1 MSTTDTIDITNAATR
16 AATQLTRRAV
26 WTATAAATRPQPAIH
41 VTSHRVADGGGAEV
55 RIGDDPHPRIHV
67 EYTGGW
73 TVYVEGRPEA
83 DALTAREAE
92 KALMSGLEYCLAH
105 EAR

>member
-1 MSTTDTIDITNAATR
+1 MNITDAAAQ

-26 WTATAAATRPQPAIH
+26 WTVTVAATRPQPAIH
-41 VTSHRVADGGGAEV
+41 VTTQQVEDGGGAEV
-55 RIGDDPHPRIHV
+55 RIGDDPRPLIYV
-67 EYTGGW
+67 EYAGGW

-92 KALMSGLEYCLAH
+92 KALLSGLEYCLAH

>member
-1 MSTTDTIDITNAATR
+1 MDTIDITDAAAQ

-26 WTATAAATRPQPAIH
+26 WTVTAAATRPQPAIH
-41 VTSHRVADGGGAEV
+41 VTRQHVEDGGGAEV
-55 RIGDDPHPRIHV
+55 RIGDDPSPAIYV

-73 TVYVEGRPEA
+73 TVYVEGRPDA
-83 DALTAREAE
+83 DALSAHEAE

-105 EAR
+105 KAR

>member
-1 MSTTDTIDITNAATR
+1 MNITDAAAQAATR
-16 AATQLTRRAV
+16 LTRRAV
-26 WTATAAATRPQPAIH
+26 WTITASATRPQPAIH
-41 VTSHRVADGGGAEV
+41 VTRHHVADGGGAEV
-55 RIGDDPHPRIHV
+55 RIGDDTRPAIRV

-92 KALMSGLEYCLAH
+92 KALLSGLEYCLARK
-105 EAR
+105 AR

>member
-1 MSTTDTIDITNAATR
+1 MSNTDITDAAAR
-16 AATQLTRRAV
+16 AAAQLTNRAV
-26 WTATAAATRPQPAIH
+26 WTVAMAATRPQPAIH
-41 VTSHRVADGGGAEV
+41 VTSHSAEDGGGAEV
-55 RIGDDPHPRIHV
+55 RIGDDSHPAIRV

-83 DALTAREAE
+83 DALSAREAE

>member
-1 MSTTDTIDITNAATR
+1 MDITDAAAQ

-26 WTATAAATRPQPAIH
+26 WTATAAASRPQPAIH
-41 VTSHRVADGGGAEV
+41 VAGHRVEDGGGAEV
-55 RIGDDPHPRIHV
+55 RIGDDPRPLIRV

-73 TVYVEGRPEA
+73 TVYVEGRPDA

-92 KALMSGLEYCLAH
+92 KALLSGLEYCLAH
-105 EAR
+105 KAR